1 MKTRSNSIKLFVLT
15 ALIASV
21 VSIFFGT
28 QRTRAINP
36 QPLPPGE
43 FGMVGFTSG
52 QTFRLNAVNAF
63 PHNPD
68 TPTTS
73 SQSSSSDSSGGPS
86 VQVTLTFLD
95 SNGNQLLNADG
106 HPIQSTITLGPGQS
120 TFLDLNADTMPSG
133 PPTMPVGPPSAGAG
147 GRIELRPRVTAILNN
162 PQKGDDDEKV
172 RNPIISTLELVDN
185 STGRNSAVMIDWSG
199 PGDERHQ

>member
-1 MKTRSNSIKLFVLT
+1 MKTRSNSIKLLVLT

-21 VSIFFGT
+21 VSIFFGA
-28 QRTRAINP
+28 QRARALNP

-68 TPTTS
+68 MPTTGS
-73 SQSSSSDSSGGPS
+73 EGSSSDSSAGPS

-95 SNGNQLLNADG
+95 SNGNPLLNGDG
-106 HPIQSTITLGPGQS
+106 HPIQSTMTLGPGQA
-120 TFLDLNADTMPSG
+120 TFLDLNADTMPNG

-147 GRIELRPRVTAILNN
+147 GRIELRARVTAILNN
-162 PQKGDDDEKV
+162 PQKGDDDDKV
-172 RNPIISTLELVDN
+172 RNPIISSLELFDN
-185 STGRNSAVMIDWSG
+185 NSGGTSMLIRDWSG
-199 PGDERHQ
+199 PGDRNQ

>member
-1 MKTRSNSIKLFVLT
+1 MKTRSNSIKLLVLT

-28 QRTRAINP
+28 QRTKALNP

-68 TPTTS
+68 MPTTS
-73 SQSSSSDSSGGPS
+73 SQGSSSDSSAGPS

-95 SNGNQLLNADG
+95 SNGNPLLNGGG
-106 HPIQSTITLGPGQS
+106 HPIQSTMTLGPGQS
-120 TFLDLNADTMPSG
+120 TFLDLNADTMP
-133 PPTMPVGPPSAGAG
+133 VGPPSCQSGCVNAPGPN
-147 GRIELRPRVTAILNN
+147 GRLELRPRVTAILTN
-162 PQKGDDDEKV
+162 PQKGDDDDKV
-172 RNPIISTLELVDN
+172 RNPIISSLELFDN
-185 STGRNSAVMIDWSG
+185 NSGRTSMLIRDWSG
-199 PGDERHQ
+199 PGDRNQ